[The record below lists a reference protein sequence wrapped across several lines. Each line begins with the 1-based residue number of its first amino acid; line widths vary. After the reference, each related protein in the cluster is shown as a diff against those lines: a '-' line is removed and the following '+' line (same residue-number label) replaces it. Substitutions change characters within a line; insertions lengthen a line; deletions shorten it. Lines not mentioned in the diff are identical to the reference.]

1 MKIGLSKEDAER
13 FVILGLGEDRG
24 LPGEWPRNSAAQF
37 CAILRNS
44 AQFSDAA
51 SASSRPP
58 DVTAVNRAEWR
69 DAMDLETTRKAL
81 VAAVEA
87 KKAEEPLL
95 RAILLEST
103 ILPYFADTL
112 RQARKVPV
120 FDTITLADYICMSRT
135 DNPRFGAAFGKEDAF
150 HRWQAGARD
159 KAAMPPPP
167 ASCARRLPPAGAR
180 QGGDAGDRHPAHRLR
195 LPAGARRH
203 RPPEQLPLPHPPR
216 DRQVPH
222 LRSRA
227 GGRAADRQAEG
238 AFRRGDHAAH
248 SCVPRRR
255 RLSSRLR
262 RSRGSR

>member
-1 MKIGLSKEDAER
+1 M
-13 FVILGLGEDRG
+13 
-24 LPGEWPRNSAAQF
+24 AAQF
-37 CAILRNS
+37 CCAILRNS
-44 AQFSDAA
+44 AQFCAILRRRLRLLQTS
-51 SASSRPP
+51 

-69 DAMDLETTRKAL
+69 DAMDMETTRKAL

-150 HRWQAGARD
+150 HRWQGERPT
-159 KAAMPPPP
+159 AAAAISRSCLSQPPP
-167 ASCARRLPPAGAR
+167 ASHSADPLLLRPR

-203 RPPEQLPLPHPPR
+203 RPYAAR
-216 DRQVPH
+216 
-222 LRSRA
+222 RSA
-227 GGRAADRQAEG
+227 SAL
-238 AFRRGDHAAH
+238 
-248 SCVPRRR
+248 CVPRRPAR
-255 RLSSRLR
+255 PVPCLLYTSPSPRDRT
-262 RSRGSR
+262 RSRMPSSA